1 MMQITPIQT
10 HTVVPMNNNSR
21 KTGGSFHH
29 VIWLCITALL
39 LTGCLGRGVVE
50 APVERT
56 LGQKIDTVLNR
67 LDSTGAIVSARF
79 VEVPSGEVIY
89 ETANTDYP
97 FKPASNMKL
106 LISAAGLDHFG
117 AGHTFKTYLALDGGD
132 LWIIGTGDPGTGD
145 PRIAKDAGG
154 DPTTMLD
161 EWARALKDRGVDEI
175 AGDLV
180 YDDLVFDEFHIH
192 PTWWPENRLHWYA
205 APVSGLAFNDNCVD
219 ITVTPGEEGQPAS
232 YTVMP
237 PVENITVINNTI
249 SGGEEHNPAIV
260 KKAGGNIYEIS
271 GPVTKESEIKSKPVE
286 DPGAFFADAL
296 RTHLKK
302 YGIEVKGVI
311 RRADG
316 RLDGQLVPA
325 EDKTVAVHE
334 TRIEDI
340 LARINKPSQNLFA
353 EMLCKAMGRD
363 YQLQQGT
370 DEPGSWLNGK
380 MAIKAFL
387 DKAGINTH
395 PLVVG
400 DGSGLS
406 HNNRV
411 STKMISSL
419 LLAMQNHGDAV
430 VFINSLTIGGVDG
443 TIGKRFTDVPG
454 RVRGKTGYIEGVRA
468 LSGYVETDAGP
479 TVIFSILYNQIP
491 DEVKPYEKLQDE
503 AVMLV
508 MQEYKPDGPE

>member
-1 MMQITPIQT
+1 MNSTQRITDR
-10 HTVVPMNNNSR
+10 VPHL
-21 KTGGSFHH
+21 TLL
-29 VIWLCITALL
+29 VCVTAVL
-39 LTGCLGRGVVE
+39 LTGCFGRGTVE
-50 APVERT
+50 VPVHQT
-56 LGQKIDTVLNR
+56 LGGQLDAVLHR
-67 LDSTGAIVSARF
+67 RADSGALVSARF
-79 VEVPSGEVIY
+79 LEVPSGEVIY
-89 ETANTDYP
+89 ETANADYP

-106 LISAAGLDHFG
+106 LISAAGLDYFG
-117 AGHTFKTYLALDGGD
+117 VGHKFKTYLAIDGD
-132 LWIIGTGDPGTGD
+132 DVWIIGTGDPGTGD
-145 PRIAKDAGG
+145 PVIAKDAGG

-161 EWARALKDRGVDEI
+161 AWARALKDRGVNEI
-175 AGDLV
+175 KGDLV
-180 YDDLVFDEFHIH
+180 YDDLVFDDFQIH

-219 ITVTPGEEGQPAS
+219 ITVTPAEEGQPAA

-249 SGGEEHNPAIV
+249 SGGDEHNPSIV
-260 KKAGGNIYEIS
+260 KKPGGNIYEIS
-271 GPVTKESEIKSKPVE
+271 GPVTKEVALKSKPVE

-296 RTHLKK
+296 RTNLKTH
-302 YGIEVKGVI
+302 GIVVTGVI

-316 RLDGQLVPA
+316 HLGGQVIPS
-325 EDKTVAVHE
+325 EEKTVAVHE

-363 YQLQQGT
+363 YQLKQGT

-380 MAIKAFL
+380 LAIKSFL
-387 DKAGINTH
+387 EKAQINGH
-395 PLVVG
+395 PLIVG

-411 STKMISSL
+411 TTKMISDL
-419 LLAMQNHGDAV
+419 LLYMHNHKDAV
-430 VFINSLTIGGVDG
+430 VFINSLTVGGVDG

-454 RVRGKTGYIEGVRA
+454 RVRGKTGYISGVRA
-468 LSGYVETDAGP
+468 LSGYIETDAGP
-479 TVIFSILYNQIP
+479 TVIFSILYNEVP
-491 DEVKPYEKLQDE
+491 GSVKPFEKMQDE

-508 MQEYKPDGPE
+508 MRGYEPDEEE

>member
-1 MMQITPIQT
+1 MTQMPEEHNQE
-10 HTVVPMNNNSR
+10 VVPMNNNPKLSGHAFR
-21 KTGGSFHH
+21 HLL
-29 VIWLCITALL
+29 WLCISALL
-39 LTGCLGRGVVE
+39 LTGCLGRGTVE
-50 APVERT
+50 APDEQS
-56 LGQKIDTVLNR
+56 LGGQLDTVLHR
-67 LDSTGAIVSARF
+67 RADGGAIVSARF
-79 VEVPSGEVIY
+79 IAVPSGEVIY

-106 LISAAGLDHFG
+106 LISSAGLDFYG
-117 AGHTFKTYLALDGGD
+117 AGHTFKTYLAVDGDD

-145 PRIAKDAGG
+145 PRIAKAAGG
-154 DPTTMLD
+154 DPTTILD
-161 EWARALKDRGVDEI
+161 QWSEALRARGVTEI

-180 YDDLVFDEFHIH
+180 YDDLVFDAFYIH

-219 ITVTPGEEGQPAS
+219 ITVTPGEVGQPAA
-232 YTVMP
+232 YMVMP
-237 PVENITVINNTI
+237 PVEDITVINNTI
-249 SGGEEHNPAIV
+249 SGGEEHNPSIV
-260 KKAGGNIYEIS
+260 KRVGGNVYEIS
-271 GPVTKESEIKSKPVE
+271 GPVTKEAELKSKPVE

-302 YGIEVKGVI
+302 HGIEVKGAI
-311 RRADG
+311 RRAEG
-316 RLDGQLVPA
+316 HLDGAVVPA
-325 EDKTVAVHE
+325 DEKTVAVHE

-353 EMLCKAMGRD
+353 EMLCKSMGRD
-363 YQLQQGT
+363 YQLIQGT

-380 MAIKAFL
+380 LAIEAFL
-387 DKAGINTH
+387 KEAKINTH

-419 LLAMQNHGDAV
+419 LLTMQRHEDAE
-430 VFINSLTIGGVDG
+430 VFFNSLTIGGVDG

-454 RVRGKTGYIEGVRA
+454 RVRGKTGFISGVRA
-468 LSGYVETDAGP
+468 LSGYIETDAGP
-479 TVIFSILYNQIP
+479 TVIFSILYN
-491 DEVKPYEKLQDE
+491 EVPGSIKPFEKIQDE

-508 MQEYKPDGPE
+508 MRGYEPAVAK